1 MICLD
6 IQSKLSEI
14 KKRIAKREKVRMK
27 NGEYE
32 YIPTALRLSYNT
44 FSGWLYSV
52 ECIEERTNTVVHIK
66 INDLE

>member
-1 MICLD
+1 MD
-6 IQSKLSEI
+6 IQSKLNEI
-14 KKRIAKREKVRMK
+14 KKRIVKREKVKMK
-27 NGEYE
+27 NGGYE

-44 FSGWLYSV
+44 FSDWIYSV